1 MILIT
6 VCRTLFYQFLLITVG
21 LSIGFIL
28 NAEYIGWKSSIIERS
43 VTNIFNPIKYDEDIC
58 KRVKN
63 WGATRIWAELGRPS
77 MFEVLEDGL
86 LAEEYY
92 IGKFKYTNVETGETE
107 VKIIPQ
113 RVRWKPWEYYYT
125 DPTPTSKEELLKY
138 MKDGDLNSKESDKAF
153 RLYDELREQENK

>member
-6 VCRTLFYQFLLITVG
+6 IARTLFYQFLLIFVG
-21 LSIGFIL
+21 ISIGIIF
-28 NAEYIGWKSSIIERS
+28 NAEWIGWKSAIVERS
-43 VTNIFNPIKYDEDIC
+43 ITNIFNPVQYDEDIC

-92 IGKFKYTNVETGETE
+92 IGKFKYTNVDTGETE

-125 DPTPTSKEELLKY
+125 DPTPQSNEELLEY
-138 MKDGDLNSKESDKAF
+138 LDNGDLNSKESDKAF
-153 RLYDELREQENK
+153 RLYDELKKQE

>member
-1 MILIT
+1 MILVT
-6 VCRTLFYQFLLITVG
+6 VCRTLFYQFLLIAVG

-28 NAEYIGWKSSIIERS
+28 NAEYIGWKSTIIERS
-43 VTNIFNPIKYDEDIC
+43 VTNIFNPTQYDEDIC
-58 KRVKN
+58 KRIKN

-92 IGKFKYTNVETGETE
+92 IGKFKYTNVDTGETE

-125 DPTPTSKEELLKY
+125 DPTPESNEELLEY
-138 MKDGDLNSKESDKAF
+138 LDNGDLNSKESDKAF
-153 RLYDELREQENK
+153 LLYDELKKQE